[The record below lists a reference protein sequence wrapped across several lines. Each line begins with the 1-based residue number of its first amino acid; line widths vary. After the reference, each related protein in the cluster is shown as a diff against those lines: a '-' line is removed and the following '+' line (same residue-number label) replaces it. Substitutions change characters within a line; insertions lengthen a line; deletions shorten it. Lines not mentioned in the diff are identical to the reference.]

1 MRPAASLGT
10 LENGPLSIM
19 NNIQEEEEEEEVA
32 SDDDKDNE
40 LRA

>member
-19 NNIQEEEEEEEVA
+19 NDIQEEEEEVA